1 MTASAEVNKHANAP
15 RTQSET
21 ADLSNAIGQS
31 VTRLPGEEVRCKR
44 LWGDRYRCNWW
55 ALVEEDGVTS
65 VSRKIVR
72 SRFLKVTS
80 AKDGLL
86 IEDLTR

>member
-1 MTASAEVNKHANAP
+1 MTASAEATKQANSS
-15 RTQSET
+15 RTET
-21 ADLSNAIGQS
+21 ADLSYAIGQS
-31 VTRLPGEEVRCKR
+31 VSRLPGEEVRCKR
-44 LWGDRYRCNWW
+44 LWGDHYRCNWW
-55 ALVEEDGVTS
+55 AMVEDDGVTS

-72 SRFLKVTS
+72 SKFLKVTS

>member
-1 MTASAEVNKHANAP
+1 MTASAEATKQANSS
-15 RTQSET
+15 RTET

-31 VTRLPGEEVRCKR
+31 VPRLPGEEVRCKR

-55 ALVEEDGVTS
+55 APVEDDGTVS
-65 VSRKIVR
+65 VARRIVR
-72 SRFLKVTS
+72 SQFLKVTS